1 MFKTSFLLVLAAFL
15 SFTATSQTEQKIAY
29 ADVEYIL
36 TQLPAAKQLEEHL
49 KTLENDLVKKYQENE
64 TQFKTKYE
72 EFAKAEK
79 AGTLLPALRDNTI
92 RELQMMEENLRKF
105 GNDIE
110 TTIKQREEV
119 LSLPIFKSIGEAIDA
134 VAKENGYTAILS
146 TRANGISIV
155 LYGEQNLNV
164 SDLVLKKLGVTP
176 GAVTTPAAATTT
188 PPVTKPTNTKPAAGT
203 PPKKN

>member
-1 MFKTSFLLVLAAFL
+1 MFKTSFLLVFAAFL
-15 SFTATSQTEQKIAY
+15 SFTVSAQTELKIGY
-29 ADVEYIL
+29 ADIEYIL

-49 KTLENDLVKKYQENE
+49 ATIEADLVKKYKENE
-64 TQFKTKYE
+64 AQFKTKYE

-79 AGTLLPALRDNTI
+79 AGNMLPAIKENTV
-92 RELQMMEENLRKF
+92 RELQMMQENLVKF
-105 GNDIE
+105 GEDIE
-110 TTIKQREEV
+110 KTLKDREEV
-119 LSLPIFKSIGEAIDA
+119 LSLPIFQNIGTAIDA

-155 LYGEQNLNV
+155 LYGAPNLNV

-176 GAVTTPAAATTT
+176 GAVTTPAASTTT
-188 PPVTKPTNTKPAAGT
+188 PANSKPAATT